1 MNAPSAS
8 TPHPLV
14 ITAGKLSSALI
25 FNRDEDFR
33 LALLK
38 RVSRKLGEDHGYPT
52 FIKLLTTISE
62 SSDENAKRAVATTLG
77 IGLRRNDL
85 PGGTLTAWGA
95 SRMWHAGTQISGA
108 LSGQL
113 FGSSAPS
120 RSFAPIEYLTAWLG
134 QGTQRIRLGDDA
146 YANSL
151 SQLID
156 LINFD
161 ADARS
166 LYPQKLEADTQIEL
180 EGVYMRGTRDRLAAI
195 ASAWKSGMTSTQI
208 ASAAL
213 AAGSG
218 QKGQVPQNW
227 VLRDL

>member
-8 TPHPLV
+8 TPHPLL
-14 ITAGKLSSALI
+14 ITAGKLSAALI
-25 FNRDEDFR
+25 FNRNDDFR

-38 RVSRKLGEDHGYPT
+38 RVSRKLGEDQGYPT

-62 SSDENAKRAVATTLG
+62 SSDENAKRAVAATLG

-95 SRMWHAGTQISGA
+95 SRMWQAGTQISGA
-108 LSGQL
+108 LAGQL

-120 RSFAPIEYLTAWLG
+120 RSFGPIEYLTAWLA
-134 QGTQRIRLGDDA
+134 QGTQRIRLGDEA
-146 YANSL
+146 YAKTL

-161 ADARS
+161 RDACA
-166 LYPQKLEADTQIEL
+166 LYPQKLEADTQTEL

-195 ASAWKSGMTSTQI
+195 AAGWKNGMTPKQI
-208 ASAAL
+208 ADSAL

-218 QKGQVPQNW
+218 QKGNVPQNW
-227 VLRDL
+227 VVRDL